1 MPRIANIVTSQKTF
15 VFLICSLLLAIPLQY
30 GYSTGILIALVV
42 VSFLSLKN
50 HKSQWNPAYLIPF
63 GLYGLM
69 VLSLAWSI
77 NIDESIR
84 GLERQLGLLVIPLA
98 FICMPSITQNSNKAI
113 FYYFSLGMAGYA
125 LFFMVVA
132 AVNFVETN
140 DSSVFFYHALV
151 SILDLNAIYVSVL
164 CSLCIIFLLF
174 KVKKTLLSV
183 LALLILSVFLFLL
196 ASKTVVVATFL
207 VSVFGL
213 FKTFNRKTVTG
224 SVLVLIVVLIA
235 LVLFPNPVKKRFTR
249 EIKASNIEEVFSKEK
264 FNKVY
269 DWTGTTIRLFQG
281 RIFYEMLDRDD
292 VFLTGYGINT
302 SQSKIIEKQKEYNLW
317 QGYYTYNFH
326 NQYLQAF
333 AELGVFGLLF
343 VGLLLIVLFKQ
354 YLSNNDILFIA
365 LFFIMLAVFITES
378 YLWRQRGLYHFILLY
393 CLLFKTE
400 EEKSFIN

>member
-1 MPRIANIVTSQKTF
+1 MPKIANIVTSQKTF

-30 GYSTGILIALVV
+30 GYSTGILIALVA
-42 VSFLSLKN
+42 VSFLSLKY
-50 HKSQWNPAYLIPF
+50 HKPQWNSAYLIPF

-98 FICMPSITQNSNKAI
+98 FICMPSITQNSKKAI
-113 FYYFSLGMAGYA
+113 FYYFSLGMSAYA

-213 FKTFNRKTVTG
+213 FKTFKRKTVIG

-292 VFLTGYGINT
+292 AFLTGYGINT

-354 YLSNNDILFIA
+354 YLSNNDIFFIA